1 MRFDFL
7 LPPRRPASRSSPSKC
22 CQAFSSSR
30 FVCCHASDLLLRI
43 GSRRHAVHFFFLFP
57 LFAWLG
63 NIVMYHLLFSCTLHM
78 IMHYL
83 FSFFFGIFFA
93 FVVHMRLS
101 PWSFYSSDI
110 ILKYLRLIFFFT
122 LLSLKHCTRSLWGYS
137 GASLRKPRPPIS
149 RSLRQAGKM
158 PHSQAWFVVLH
169 YV

>member
-1 MRFDFL
+1 MLSGVFL
-7 LPPRRPASRSSPSKC
+7 VTLRMLSCVRLTLAYRIKTSCSP
-22 CQAFSSSR
+22 
-30 FVCCHASDLLLRI
+30 L
-43 GSRRHAVHFFFLFP
+43 FFLFP

-83 FSFFFGIFFA
+83 FSFFFWYIFCLCSSYA
-93 FVVHMRLS
+93 FISMVILFLGHY
-101 PWSFYSSDI
+101 FKISSVD
-110 ILKYLRLIFFFT
+110 FFFT
-122 LLSLKHCTRSLWGYS
+122 LLSLKHCTRSLWGDS

>member
-83 FSFFFGIFFA
+83 FSFFFWYIFCLCSSYA
-93 FVVHMRLS
+93 FISMVILFLGHYFRI
-101 PWSFYSSDI
+101 SSVD
-110 ILKYLRLIFFFT
+110 FFFT
-122 LLSLKHCTRSLWGYS
+122 LLSLKHCTRSLWGDS

>member
-1 MRFDFL
+1 MLSGVFL
-7 LPPRRPASRSSPSKC
+7 VTLRMLSCVRLTLAYRIKTSCSP
-22 CQAFSSSR
+22 
-30 FVCCHASDLLLRI
+30 L
-43 GSRRHAVHFFFLFP
+43 FFLFP

-83 FSFFFGIFFA
+83 FFFFFGIFFA

-110 ILKYLRLIFFFT
+110 ILKYLRLIFLFT
-122 LLSLKHCTRSLWGYS
+122 LLSLKHCTRSLWGDS